1 MKHSLQVFIVSCK
14 YWLVLAQLRALV
26 PAWGTACPWPG
37 ITCTSTTI
45 CASSP
50 ILYIH
55 TFCLILTCIHCSSPW
70 TQYQYFQHYIHIL
83 HFIPN
88 SCITA
93 KEPPLPHS
101 STWLPPAIHPKI
113 FCLLSSSKS
122 FTTYINILHSTL
134 HIICLTITQ
143 NILFAEPFK
152 LLELVQLV
160 GCLTLSHFWNC
171 LSAVSDCWQ
180 EVSGWERTFPFFET
194 QVKCG
199 FRVGPVSQGWHM
211 FQRISVFRIF
221 VIVYFCCIFVGHF
234 WNCSSAV
241 SYCWQ

>member
-1 MKHSLQVFIVSCK
+1 MELSS
-14 YWLVLAQLRALV
+14 Y
-26 PAWGTACPWPG
+26 
-37 ITCTSTTI
+37 CT
-45 CASSP
+45 
-50 ILYIH
+50 YH
-55 TFCLILTCIHCSSPW
+55 TEH
-70 TQYQYFQHYIHIL
+70 TQYRFSHQCHL
-83 HFIPN
+83 
-88 SCITA
+88 
-93 KEPPLPHS
+93 
-101 STWLPPAIHPKI
+101 
-113 FCLLSSSKS
+113 
-122 FTTYINILHSTL
+122 
-134 HIICLTITQ
+134 ICLPTTQ
-143 NILFAEPFK
+143 NILFAEPFQ

-199 FRVGPVSQGWHM
+199 FRVGPVSQGWHT

-241 SYCWQ
+241 SYCWQEVSGWERTFPFFETSDVWFQSGPG